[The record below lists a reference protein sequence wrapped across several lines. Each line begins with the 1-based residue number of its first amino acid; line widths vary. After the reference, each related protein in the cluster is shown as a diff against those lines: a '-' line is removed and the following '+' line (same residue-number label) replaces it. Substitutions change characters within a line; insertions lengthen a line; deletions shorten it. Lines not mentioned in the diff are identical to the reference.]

1 MRINNNLMAMNTH
14 RQLGM
19 SQANGANSMGKLSS
33 GFRINKAGDD
43 AAGLSIS
50 EKMRGQIRGL
60 TQASRNAQ
68 DGISMIQTAEG
79 DLSETHAILQRMRE
93 LAVQSSSDTNVNE
106 LDREAIQNEFT
117 QLKEEVDRI
126 GNTTEFN
133 IQKLLNGAGVEKS
146 DVAIT
151 TTTEGAKAGSISAL
165 QKVTAGSA
173 KTQSS
178 LVLVGRNA
186 ADAADANITFTTVD
200 GGKFGGAKGSDI
212 LIEVKNGTAGQ
223 AAEYNEDTKR
233 FTIYADTSANVTV
246 ADLRSSLTAGGFS
259 ASDITVAGVNG
270 DTDILKPASVKTGLL
285 AGGKDDVKEVQQFS
299 IDQLFKNTG
308 TNAENVLTV
317 TTGTGAV
324 VIDINAQS
332 INDSSKEAQA
342 SAIVSYLNTQVNFNT
357 NWTAK
362 AIGDTVVME
371 QKTAGTGTMTSAVTT
386 TATATKGDYNFT
398 VTNSLEAGGKFVVDG
413 QEIFVTDDANH
424 ADIASGKAIYAGASA
439 TEQADNLAVA
449 LTRNENLKGVYDVT
463 AQNGKITLKQKT
475 GQESNV
481 EPEVV
486 SYNKEGKF
494 EAEFQ
499 IGANQGQSMNI
510 NVKDMRADALGIS
523 DVDLET
529 KDGAKTA
536 ISTINDAINEV
547 SNQRSALG
555 HSKTD

>member
-79 DLSETHAILQRMRE
+79 ALSETHAILQRMRE

-133 IQKLLNGAGVEKS
+133 TQKLLNGAGVEKS

-212 LIEVKNGTAGQ
+212 LIEVKNG
-223 AAEYNEDTKR
+223 
-233 FTIYADTSANVTV
+233 
-246 ADLRSSLTAGGFS
+246 TAGGFS